1 MPRLTITIT
10 DDQSELLDDLTSE
23 EGEYE
28 SKSAAVRSFIDEG
41 ESKHELQKE
50 IDRLQDR
57 LESREDRIDEL
68 ESQLRKRSEIEQRIE
83 DLPDKIRGEMS
94 YQERRQ
100 RALDS
105 ATPLER
111 LRWRITGVP
120 TERIDAVG
128 DDED

>member
-23 EGEYE
+23 DGEYE

-41 ESKHELQKE
+41 ESKHELQAE
-50 IDRLQDR
+50 IDRLRER

-68 ESQLRKRSEIEQRIE
+68 ESQLGKRSEIEQQIE
-83 DLPDKIRGEMS
+83 QLPTKIKGEQT

-100 RALDS
+100 RVLDS
-105 ATPLER
+105 ASTFQR
-111 LRWRITGVP
+111 LKWQLTGVP
-120 TERIDAVG
+120 VERIDAVG
-128 DDED
+128 KDDD

>member
-23 EGEYE
+23 DGEYE

-94 YQERRQ
+94 YQEKRQ

-105 ATPLER
+105 ATVLER
-111 LRWRITGVP
+111 LRWQIAGVP